1 MKTIDFTTVLAISIH
16 DMKNSLSR
24 VLNALDQIVDPE
36 TGDCHCEA
44 PMVAQLQYEASRIN
58 DNLIQLL
65 ALYRQDQGLYQ
76 PNFACVSVH
85 DLLEDGWLSNK
96 PLIDHHEIECTIDCA
111 PELEWSLDRQ
121 LISALLDN
129 VITNTVRYTKSLIH
143 LAARLDG
150 ELLVISIEDDGPGYP
165 EAMLG
170 HWSLD
175 DGAPLNQRLGR
186 TGVGLHFCAMVATCH
201 ANAAQHGQIV
211 LHNKGPSGGGHFAVF
226 LPPLAAG

>member
-1 MKTIDFTTVLAISIH
+1 
-16 DMKNSLSR
+16 
-24 VLNALDQIVDPE
+24 
-36 TGDCHCEA
+36 
-44 PMVAQLQYEASRIN
+44 MVAQLQYEASRIN